1 MPNLGLPDFFES
13 LKGQGKQL
21 LLDTK
26 HNSELAKS
34 VALEKPI
41 TRFAFRLGT
50 GICTVWNDNPKAF
63 KWWWEMV

>member
-1 MPNLGLPDFFES
+1 MPNLGLTDFCES

-34 VALEKPI
+34 VMLEKSE
-41 TRFAFRLGT
+41 TRFACRLAT
-50 GICTVWNDNPKAF
+50 GICTVWNDNPKPF
-63 KWWWEMV
+63 